1 MYYVYRLTNSRKTV
15 LYTGATGDLEMR
27 IYFHKRKL
35 ISGFTKKYNVD
46 QLIYWETYEDKE
58 QALDRE
64 RQIKSYS
71 REKKSALIDAK
82 NSPSRSLFQKEMVP
96 ARLRYL
102 NAQR

>member
-1 MYYVYRLTNSRKTV
+1 MYSVYILTNSKKTV
-15 LYTGATGDLEMR
+15 LYTGSTGDLEKR
-27 IYFHKRKL
+27 IYFHKSKL

-64 RQIKSYS
+64 RKIKSYS

-82 NSPSRSLFQKEMVP
+82 NSTWTDLSTAGV
-96 ARLRYL
+96 
-102 NAQR
+102 